1 MGEVIENAEQEKRIN
16 RIAALQSNEAQY
28 YMMELDE
35 KRAID
40 AQYYGN
46 DMRWVRQI
54 DGLWNP
60 ENII

>member
-46 DMRWVRQI
+46 DMR
-54 DGLWNP
+54 
-60 ENII
+60 

>member
-1 MGEVIENAEQEKRIN
+1 MGEIIENDEREKRMD

-46 DMRWVRQI
+46 DMR
-54 DGLWNP
+54 
-60 ENII
+60 